1 MKHPA
6 RIPSSSTLPFMARA
20 NYLREMQ
27 HMTFWAFFANLVDGT
42 FSSIIVAKTFHA
54 SPLVIS
60 LVWSTPLLA
69 HLTTIF
75 WSALV
80 RGRPRIRSFTILAIC
95 AIGCILSVA
104 FTPSDPAPWSAWIFT
119 FQIGLARI
127 FLSGIV
133 AVRTSL
139 WAANYPTSHRARIA
153 GRIQMIN
160 ATILIVNGAVVS
172 QIFDHHPESYRF
184 VYPAIA
190 LLGLLSLIPLRRIRV
205 RGERRELQRLRAAE
219 IAAHGQ
225 RYSTW
230 ETLVRGLRESAQ
242 ILRTDRRFADYCKA
256 QYFLGSANFMVDP
269 VLTIVLVQKL
279 SMDYAPSTLLAQQ
292 IPVLVML
299 ITIRAWAS
307 LFDRMGVLYFRV
319 VNSAFWLSSFC
330 SMAVA
335 MFAIH
340 HGAPG
345 WIGVGLIVLSR
356 LLAGVGTGGGA
367 IAWNLGHLHFASKE
381 QAELYM
387 GIHVALTGLRGLVMP
402 FLGTA
407 AYAYLG
413 WASMLISVGFGLGA
427 LLLFRRLAQDERRA
441 LAALGGG
448 TEG

>member
-1 MKHPA
+1 MKPSPPVSA
-6 RIPSSSTLPFMARA
+6 SSSLPFMARA
-20 NYLREMQ
+20 NYVREMQ
-27 HMTFWAFFANLVDGT
+27 HMTLWAFFANLVDGT

-60 LVWSTPLLA
+60 LVWATPLLA

-80 RGRPRIRSFTILAIC
+80 RGRPRIRSFMVLALC

-104 FTPSDPAPWSAWIFT
+104 FTPSDRPPWSAWIFT
-119 FQIGLARI
+119 LQIGLARI

-160 ATILIVNGAVVS
+160 ATILIVNGAMVS
-172 QIFDHHPESYRF
+172 QIFDRHPESYRF

-190 LLGLLSLIPLRRIRV
+190 LLGILSLIPLRRIRV
-205 RGERRELQRLRAAE
+205 RNERRELRRMRAAE
-219 IAAHGQ
+219 IAAHGH

-269 VLTIVLVQKL
+269 VLTIVLVQQL
-279 SMDYAPSTLLAQQ
+279 SMNYAPSTLLAQQ

-319 VNSAFWLSSFC
+319 VNSAFWLASFC
-330 SMAVA
+330 SMTVA

-345 WIGVGLIVLSR
+345 WLGVGLIVLSR
-356 LLAGVGTGGGA
+356 LLAGIGTGGGA

-381 QAELYM
+381 LAELYM
-387 GIHVALTGLRGLVMP
+387 GIHVALTGLRGLIMP

-407 AYAYLG
+407 AYHYFG
-413 WASMLISVGFGLGA
+413 WASMLISVGFGVGA
-427 LLLFRRLAQDERRA
+427 LWLFRRLARDERLA
-441 LAALGGG
+441 LAAMGGG
-448 TEG
+448 GG